1 MIPKNKGSA
10 QVLLA
15 LTLDLGTCESALT
28 ISGFHKVYSKTPITI
43 TPKRQICIETQNEA
57 IFIDYQFSYLHTPS
71 SSSLLQNRLAS
82 LLLLRHSSAK
92 QTLNKMANIFLLG
105 IYAISAIGF
114 LVQMY
119 YVSEELMTPSFS
131 DIEMKREKLGLKEFH
146 RKYQVQIL
154 SPFTQSQIQ
163 NGKIRIW
170 TMKVG
175 RRTLD

>member
-1 MIPKNKGSA
+1 M
-10 QVLLA
+10 
-15 LTLDLGTCESALT
+15 
-28 ISGFHKVYSKTPITI
+28 YSKTPIAI
-43 TPKRQICIETQNEA
+43 TPKRQICIGTLNEA
-57 IFIDYQFSYLHTPS
+57 IIDYQFSYLHTPS

-131 DIEMKREKLGLKEFH
+131 DIEMKREKLGLEKFH
-146 RKYQVQIL
+146 RKY
-154 SPFTQSQIQ
+154 
-163 NGKIRIW
+163 
-170 TMKVG
+170 
-175 RRTLD
+175 

>member
-1 MIPKNKGSA
+1 MK
-10 QVLLA
+10 LL
-15 LTLDLGTCESALT
+15 LIISSVTCTLLPL
-28 ISGFHKVYSKTPITI
+28 FYKVDFLLCCYFNI
-43 TPKRQICIETQNEA
+43 A
-57 IFIDYQFSYLHTPS
+57 
-71 SSSLLQNRLAS
+71 LQNRRWL
-82 LLLLRHSSAK
+82 
-92 QTLNKMANIFLLG
+92 KMANIFLLG

-170 TMKVG
+170 TMKEEEFG
-175 RRTLD
+175 LNDKK